1 MGRDAAESKEIFT
14 NKPPRLY
21 YMFSAGSNYDEIPL
35 PNVTNE
41 TFIVQDIIWEDGS
54 VELKGE

>member
-1 MGRDAAESKEIFT
+1 MGRDAAENMKIVT

-35 PNVTNE
+35 PKVTNK
-41 TFIVQDIIWEDGS
+41 TFIDQGVIWWEDAP
-54 VELKGE
+54 VELK